1 MHKAAQNLPQS
12 ERLFARRRANSLESA
27 GWVLRACIRLCM
39 HMSVNKGGGGGGGS
53 PVCAAERFS
62 TQHFS
67 LMNYTF
73 NQRAR
78 RRGEEE

>member
-12 ERLFARRRANSLESA
+12 ERLFARRRANSPESA
-27 GWVLRACIRLCM
+27 GWVLRACTRLCM
-39 HMSVNKGGGGGGGS
+39 HMSVNKGGGGGGS